1 MRIVI
6 IAAAAAAF
14 AGGVNAQSVKEAPAN
29 APSRIVLADSSHPGA
44 RMAVAGRV
52 LSSTGQPI
60 RNASIYAYQTD
71 SGGRYIPGGVGAQGS
86 DRPTIF
92 GYMRSD
98 ANGNYSFTT
107 IKPGSY
113 PNSRNPGH
121 IHFEVSAPGHES
133 RVYEIV
139 FEGDP
144 FISDNFRA
152 QARQPFGGVEI
163 VAERRAGNVIQIAHD
178 IRLRSVR

>member
-1 MRIVI
+1 MNSLRAILGV
-6 IAAAAAAF
+6 AVL
-14 AGGVNAQSVKEAPAN
+14 AGTAPAQTVKEAPAN
-29 APSRIVLADSSHPGA
+29 AAVRIVLADSTQPGK
-44 RMAVAGRV
+44 RMSVSGRV

-98 ANGNYSFTT
+98 ASGNYGFTT

-113 PNSRNPGH
+113 PNTRNPGH
-121 IHFEVSAPGHES
+121 IHFEVSAPGHQT
-133 RVYEIV
+133 RIYEIV

-144 FISDNFRA
+144 FISDNFKA
-152 QARQPFGGVEI
+152 QAREPYGGVVI
-163 VAERRAGNVIQIAHD
+163 VAERMSGNVIHVSHD
-178 IRLRSVR
+178 IRLRAN